1 MKKISTNIVL
11 FFICFCFMV
20 SRTDAQ
26 IIDETLSMNSLEE
39 LNWNKAHTFTL
50 TNGASSMGA
59 FHPMNATTFGIVCEY
74 KTGGNVSPWN
84 VNKDMLLKAQQYN
97 MFWKCE
103 SSIIKILPSF
113 SVYDRAT
120 SKFKEIGTPGSG
132 GLLPS
137 SVIFSWVISGRIWY
151 CQLTSADFSSF
162 TIGNEAFLEYVMD
175 VYNNQY
181 GMLYFDL

>member
-26 IIDETLSMNSLEE
+26 IIDETQPLNSLAE

-50 TNGASSMGA
+50 TNGASSMGT

-74 KTGGNVSPWN
+74 KMGGSVSPWGI
-84 VNKDMLLKAQQYN
+84 NKDMLLEAQQDIY
-97 MFWKCE
+97 WKCE

-113 SVYDRAT
+113 NVYDRAT
-120 SKFKEIGTPGSG
+120 STFKEIGNPGSG
-132 GLLPS
+132 GLIPS

-151 CQLTSADFSSF
+151 CQITSADFSSF
-162 TIGNEAFLEYVMD
+162 TIGNKTFIEYVMD

>member
-26 IIDETLSMNSLEE
+26 IIDETQPLNSLAE

-50 TNGASSMGA
+50 TNGASSIGA
-59 FHPMNATTFGIVCEY
+59 FHPMNADRFGIVCEY
-74 KTGGNVSPWN
+74 KTGGSVYPWH
-84 VNKDMLLKAQQYN
+84 VNKDMLLKSQQYN

-103 SSIIKILPSF
+103 SLIIKILPSF

-120 SKFKEIGTPGSG
+120 STFKEIGHPGT
-132 GLLPS
+132 GLTPS
-137 SVIFSWVISGRIWY
+137 SVIFSWVIGERLWY
-151 CQLTSADFSSF
+151 CQLTFDDMRTF
-162 TIGNEAFLEYVMD
+162 TVGNEGFFEFVLA

>member
-11 FFICFCFMV
+11 FFICFCFMGL
-20 SRTDAQ
+20 RTDAQ
-26 IIDETLSMNSLEE
+26 ILDETLSMNSLEE

-74 KTGGNVSPWN
+74 KTGGYAEPAD
-84 VNKDMLLKAQQYN
+84 VNKQMLLTAQQDV
-97 MFWKCE
+97 FWKCE
-103 SSIIKILPSF
+103 SLIIKIHPSF
-113 SVYDRAT
+113 NVYDRVT
-120 SKFKEIGTPGSG
+120 STFKEIGHPGT
-132 GLLPS
+132 GLTPS
-137 SVIFSWVISGRIWY
+137 SVIFSWVISGRLWY
-151 CQLTSADFSSF
+151 CCLTFRDMRSF
-162 TIGNEAFLEYVMD
+162 TVGDEYFFEYVMD